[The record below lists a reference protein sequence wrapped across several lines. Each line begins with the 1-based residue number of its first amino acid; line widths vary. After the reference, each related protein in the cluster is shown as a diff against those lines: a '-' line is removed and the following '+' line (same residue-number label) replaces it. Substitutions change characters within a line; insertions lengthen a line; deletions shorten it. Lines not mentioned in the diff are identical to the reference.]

1 MRAEFLV
8 EQLSSIKKDN
18 SKIKKEK
25 EDMMI
30 ELNVQENESKCTQE
44 KIKEMENRLKKINQ

>member
-30 ELNVQENESKCTQE
+30 ELNVYENESKCTQE
-44 KIKEMENRLKKINQ
+44 KIKEMENRLKKIN